1 MPVNPLQG
9 FCMTTPGKP
18 KPIWKGKI
26 ISGFIL
32 VIAELGGYMGRV
44 KDFPPGN
51 IILWRGISRFY
62 DIMTGFNLRG
72 SKDVGN

>member
-9 FCMTTPGKP
+9 FCVTTLGTAMPN
-18 KPIWKGKI
+18 WKGET
-26 ISGFIL
+26 ISRFIL

-51 IILWRGISRFY
+51 IIIWRGISRLY
-62 DIMTGFNLRG
+62 DIMIGFNLRG